1 MQREPAAGDDIR
13 QTAVLLQK
21 LVKIQ
26 IVVADDELDI
36 HIRQLRLDIGRIVFV
51 QAGGPQIHLNG
62 LGILLL
68 LYLFCAFVP
77 HPVSRETAIT
87 SAISTENTR
96 CNVLLFIKSFSSQLL
111 GSCRP
116 ALPNT
121 AKRHRYSTTEI

>member
-68 LYLFCAFVP
+68 LYLFCAFC
-77 HPVSRETAIT
+77 
-87 SAISTENTR
+87 SASGQQGDRHHQCHKHGKHAVQCSFVHQI
-96 CNVLLFIKSFSSQLL
+96 VLLTTLGQLPF
-111 GSCRP
+111 CTPEYRKK
-116 ALPNT
+116 A
-121 AKRHRYSTTEI
+121 